1 MKTNSKVLI
10 FVTTSA
16 LSCIIFTG
24 LVQSN
29 TDTLISENATSL
41 FPGIISYSP
50 QEKIKYVYVGMEK
63 CSSVCHNNKDMGF
76 QYDIVRK
83 SPHSNAFKLLLSA
96 KALRFANKAG
106 IHENPAESRVCL
118 NCHITGGGLDSS
130 FFASTYR
137 KEDGVTCEACH
148 KGAYTPKTFIPKE
161 EDCLKC
167 HNRSVHKIHTF
178 NFQENCAK
186 IVHPRPIPKL
196 KET

>member
-1 MKTNSKVLI
+1 MLFSEEYKISENSIFVIIIFRRMKTNSKVLI

-83 SPHSNAFKLLLSA
+83 SPHSNAFKL
-96 KALRFANKAG
+96 
-106 IHENPAESRVCL
+106 
-118 NCHITGGGLDSS
+118 
-130 FFASTYR
+130 
-137 KEDGVTCEACH
+137 
-148 KGAYTPKTFIPKE
+148 
-161 EDCLKC
+161 
-167 HNRSVHKIHTF
+167 
-178 NFQENCAK
+178 
-186 IVHPRPIPKL
+186 
-196 KET
+196 